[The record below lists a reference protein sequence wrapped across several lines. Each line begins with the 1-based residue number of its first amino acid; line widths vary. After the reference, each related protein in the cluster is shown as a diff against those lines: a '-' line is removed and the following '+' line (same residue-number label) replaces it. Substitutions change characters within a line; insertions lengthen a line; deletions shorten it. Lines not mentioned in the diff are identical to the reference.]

1 MKFLLTIFIC
11 SGINA
16 NDCLTNQS
24 YPKVYPDHHD
34 CIRAGLTESYEIL
47 YANGNFTKEQI
58 NKLQLYAK
66 YTCSPVKD
74 EGKVTTS
81 LIKLSIINL
90 GPCTFVAFVDASHF
104 YFYFSYVDG
113 RLSS

>member
-16 NDCLTNQS
+16 NDCHTNKR
-24 YPKVYPDHHD
+24 YPKVFPDHHD

-47 YANGNFTKEQI
+47 YADGNFTKEQI

-66 YTCSPVKD
+66 YTCTPIED
-74 EGKVTTS
+74 EGKVTT
-81 LIKLSIINL
+81 
-90 GPCTFVAFVDASHF
+90 
-104 YFYFSYVDG
+104 
-113 RLSS
+113 

>member
-16 NDCLTNQS
+16 NDCFTNQS

-47 YANGNFTKEQI
+47 YAEGNFTKEQI
-58 NKLQLYAK
+58 NKLQLYAR

-74 EGKVTTS
+74 EGKVTT
-81 LIKLSIINL
+81 
-90 GPCTFVAFVDASHF
+90 
-104 YFYFSYVDG
+104 
-113 RLSS
+113 